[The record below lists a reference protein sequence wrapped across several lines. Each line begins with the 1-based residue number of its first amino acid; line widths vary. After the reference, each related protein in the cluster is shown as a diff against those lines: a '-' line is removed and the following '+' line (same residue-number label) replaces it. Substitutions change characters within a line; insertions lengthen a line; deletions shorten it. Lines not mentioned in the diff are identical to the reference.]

1 MEFQILKGLV
11 EKNKDLYRE
20 MWKKS
25 RIYVEKCGKQ
35 LLSISR
41 LKHKT

>member
-1 MEFQILKGLV
+1 MELQKLKGLV
-11 EKNKDLYRE
+11 EKEKDIYKE
-20 MWKKS
+20 MWKKN
-25 RIYVEKCGKQ
+25 RIYVRKCGKR